1 MTGKRIVG
9 LDLVKGIAIFM
20 MIIVHAVTQ
29 VIADYDG
36 RIFLSIVDKIPKFV
50 LYCIVYPLVI
60 IGLWGTVFT
69 VVTAMTTTLSTLR
82 ILENNKRAIGMY
94 LVQRWLF
101 LVLLR
106 SAEAFLTSVLNEKY
120 DIFNNKEIVIPPLLL
135 LVLQRL

>member
-101 LVLLR
+101 W
-106 SAEAFLTSVLNEKY
+106 SFC
-120 DIFNNKEIVIPPLLL
+120 D
-135 LVLQRL
+135 LQRHS